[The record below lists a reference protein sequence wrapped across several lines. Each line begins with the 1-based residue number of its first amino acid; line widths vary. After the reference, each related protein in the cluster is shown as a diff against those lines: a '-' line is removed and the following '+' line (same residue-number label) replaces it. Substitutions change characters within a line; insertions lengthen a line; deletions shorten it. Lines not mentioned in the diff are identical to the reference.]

1 MQHVEIGV
9 NGYSLFSIIRRIQY
23 KNINNEDLLVI
34 TLIGNNFSRTFHNP
48 LSQPF
53 WTKKIDNYFPS
64 LTELILIFMD
74 RFRNKI
80 KYDLGSEIDNST
92 LDYKYYNNLI
102 DELYYVLEK
111 NKKNI
116 YYFTLHL

>member
-1 MQHVEIGV
+1 
-9 NGYSLFSIIRRIQY
+9 
-23 KNINNEDLLVI
+23 
-34 TLIGNNFSRTFHNP
+34 
-48 LSQPF
+48 
-53 WTKKIDNYFPS
+53 
-64 LTELILIFMD
+64 MD

-116 YYFTLHL
+116 HIFTLHL